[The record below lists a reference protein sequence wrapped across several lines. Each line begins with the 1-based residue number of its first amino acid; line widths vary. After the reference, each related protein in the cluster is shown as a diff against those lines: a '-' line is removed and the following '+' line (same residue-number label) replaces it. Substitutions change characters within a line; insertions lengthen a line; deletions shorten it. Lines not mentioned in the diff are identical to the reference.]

1 MFELCGI
8 PNFLWE
14 IHSKPI
20 YFFSFLPIKHNIVL
34 SNHSEFLSFLLGT
47 GGRNFRSL
55 QTSIVSVGEST
66 RPMEAESYSPRYLIW
81 PLTESCH
88 TILLAI
94 WLGMNFKDIPNT
106 EKTLRS
112 CTCYL
117 FCCTTKKEN
126 YIKNICTMT
135 KNFIFTQKGILP
147 WFSGSVT
154 NFSEAASSIFFG
166 RIPQC
171 WKCMF
176 FMLLY
181 WFSGY
186 YCKIAI
192 K

>member
-94 WLGMNFKDIPNT
+94 WLGMNFKDNPNT
-106 EKTLRS
+106 EKTLHSFLS
-112 CTCYL
+112 CTCYYIAL
-117 FCCTTKKEN
+117 PPKKKTTLKIFVQWPRISFSHKKEFFHGFQALWLISVRLPVVFSLAGFHN
-126 YIKNICTMT
+126 VENVCSLCC
-135 KNFIFTQKGILP
+135 FIDFLDITVK
-147 WFSGSVT
+147 
-154 NFSEAASSIFFG
+154 
-166 RIPQC
+166 
-171 WKCMF
+171 
-176 FMLLY
+176 
-181 WFSGY
+181 
-186 YCKIAI
+186 
-192 K
+192 